1 MTAAGMGPLPHDH
14 DHDAPYAGLR
24 VLDLSQGIA
33 GPYCGCLLAR
43 QGADVIKV
51 EPPAGDWARLMG
63 GGKDGLTALSIGTN
77 IGKRAICVDATLP
90 EGRALLMQC
99 IDNADVVIESF
110 RPGVMDKLGLS
121 HEAMSARNSK
131 LVVVSITGFG
141 PDGPYRARAG
151 SDSVIQALS
160 GMMVMNRDA
169 AGTPRRIGML
179 AVDAACGVYA
189 AQSVGAALFAR
200 AASGR
205 GRRLDISLLAVAA
218 SLQTIP
224 IIDHFMFAGSERPP
238 VTVPSGTFQ
247 TADGFINVTALRNDM
262 FFGLCRALGHDEWA
276 SRAEWASNEQRLRH
290 AADINA
296 CIAAALLGE
305 STAHWAERLQ
315 AHDVLCAPVNDYDT
329 FVADPQVR
337 HARVFDSLTLD
348 GLSELPLP
356 NVPGM
361 PAGADHAGRH
371 AAREP
376 VPRLGW
382 HTHEVLAEL
391 GLPETEIARLLDARV
406 IFTGPPAA

>member
-1 MTAAGMGPLPHDH
+1 MSSDV
-14 DHDAPYAGLR
+14 DAPYAGLR

-63 GGKDGLTALSIGTN
+63 GGKDGLTALSIGAN
-77 IGKRAICVDATLP
+77 VGKRAICIDASLP
-90 EGRALLMQC
+90 EGRALLLQC
-99 IDNADVVIESF
+99 VERADVVIESF

-121 HEAMSARNSK
+121 QEAMHACNPA

-141 PDGPYRARAG
+141 PNGPYRARAG

-160 GMMVMNRDA
+160 GMMVMNRDG

-189 AQSVGAALFAR
+189 AQSVGAALYAR
-200 AASGR
+200 ATTGL

-224 IIDHFMFAGSERPP
+224 ILDHFMFAGETRVP

-247 TADGFINVTALRNDM
+247 TADGFINVTALRNEM
-262 FFGLCRALGHDEWA
+262 FFGLCRALGQDEWA
-276 SRAEWASNEQRLRH
+276 SRAEWATNEQRLRH

-296 CIAAALLGE
+296 RIAQVLRGE
-305 STAHWAERLQ
+305 STALWVERLQ
-315 AHDVLCAPVNDYDT
+315 AQDVLCAAVNDYDA
-329 FVADPQVR
+329 FVDDPQVR
-337 HARVFDSLTLD
+337 HAQVFGRLTLD
-348 GLSELPLP
+348 GPDALEGLPLP
-356 NVPGM
+356 EVPGLR
-361 PAGADHAGRH
+361 PGSYEGGRMT
-371 AAREP
+371 
-376 VPRLGW
+376 VVRLG
-382 HTHEVLAEL
+382 HDTRAVLAEM
-391 GLPETEIARLLDARV
+391 GLPQTDITRLIEQRV
-406 IFTGPPAA
+406 VFTSAPAV